1 MDEFISFLEI
11 EVKDHKQMKEALEA
25 FKAAD
30 INGDGKISKEEF
42 IQSMSKFYEDFRVDF
57 GIISI
62 SGFSRFLTSVNKT

>member
-30 INGDGKISKEEF
+30 INGDEKISKEEF
-42 IQSMSKFYEDFRVDF
+42 IQSMSKFYEDFHVDF

-62 SGFSRFLTSVNKT
+62 IRLRDFQDF

>member
-1 MDEFISFLEI
+1 
-11 EVKDHKQMKEALEA
+11 MKEALEA

-57 GIISI
+57 DIISI
-62 SGFSRFLTSVNKT
+62 IRLRDFQDF

>member
-30 INGDGKISKEEF
+30 INGDEKISKEEF

-62 SGFSRFLTSVNKT
+62 IRLRDFQDF